1 MVDYDELGK
10 GIGRPFEGRAQLGD
24 EVASYIRD
32 LIMAGQL
39 GGGEYIRLDRLAS
52 HLGVSAT
59 PVREALTSLRAE
71 GFLELEPR
79 KGFFVLPLTAKDVE
93 DVFYAQATIA
103 GELAARAVVAMDN
116 AAIDRLKEIQ
126 RRLIRAS
133 NHHDLAAI
141 EQENY
146 LFHREINLLAASP
159 KLSWLLSMVMHY
171 SPRRFYSKID
181 GWPKLSID
189 DHGDILVAFEEHD
202 ASRAMEAM
210 TTHIVHAGVLLVQ
223 FLGSLSDTR
232 GAFSI
237 IDSSAEGLHSL
248 GETADGVRLSST

>member
-1 MVDYDELGK
+1 VVDYDQIGK
-10 GIGRPFEGRAQLGD
+10 GLGRPFEGRAQLGD

-103 GELAARAVVAMDN
+103 GELAARAVVAIDSE
-116 AAIDRLKEIQ
+116 AIESLRQIQ
-126 RRLIRAS
+126 RRLIQAS
-133 NHHDLAAI
+133 ERQDLTSV
-141 EQENY
+141 ERENY
-146 LFHREINLLAASP
+146 QFHKEINLLAASP

-171 SPRRFYSKID
+171 SPRRFYSRID
-181 GWPKLSID
+181 GWSKLSID
-189 DHGDILVAFEEHD
+189 DHGDILLAFEEKD
-202 ASRAMEAM
+202 APRAMEAM

-223 FLGSLSDTR
+223 FLGSLSDSTE
-232 GAFSI
+232 SSLI
-237 IDSSAEGLHSL
+237 IDSTSEDLHSF
-248 GETADGVRLSST
+248 ETATDEVRLSST